1 MFYITGSLMHSLI
14 CIKQLKSLYFN
25 SLFNTT
31 FMKFSFIY
39 DFSKMLYD
47 WSVYLIV
54 LQMIMYDFHLIEY
67 EKNVQ
72 LMFTGK
78 WCKRFTFFKH
88 VFLCTYRIERRI
100 VSVIDTRII
109 FERIE
114 LVLVLS
120 YNAMSDIMVVIV
132 W

>member
-1 MFYITGSLMHSLI
+1 
-14 CIKQLKSLYFN
+14 
-25 SLFNTT
+25 
-31 FMKFSFIY
+31 MKFSFIY

-78 WCKRFTFFKH
+78 
-88 VFLCTYRIERRI
+88 
-100 VSVIDTRII
+100 
-109 FERIE
+109 
-114 LVLVLS
+114 
-120 YNAMSDIMVVIV
+120 
-132 W
+132 